1 MTTPQ
6 PKRDPDDVAAKAAQQ
21 TKAARAAQRPV
32 KAGVKAKPPE
42 SGKPIWDTP
51 HSS

>member
-1 MTTPQ
+1 MTIPTSKQ
-6 PKRDPDDVAAKAAQQ
+6 DPADVAAKAAQK
-21 TKAARAAQRPV
+21 TKAARTAQQPV
-32 KAGVKAKPPE
+32 KTAPKAKPPE